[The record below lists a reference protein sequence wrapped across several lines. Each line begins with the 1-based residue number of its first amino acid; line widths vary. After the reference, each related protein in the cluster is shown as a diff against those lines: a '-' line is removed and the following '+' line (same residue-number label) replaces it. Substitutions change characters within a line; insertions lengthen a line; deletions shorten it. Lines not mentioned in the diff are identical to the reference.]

1 MTMHKQLII
10 NRFALPTEI
19 IDIIKE
25 YAFLK
30 INKIPKNDNRYIILS
45 TIQLKTCDMFDATS
59 FYVLLKI
66 AERKYYYLVY
76 SDFSLR
82 IHVFG

>member
-10 NRFALPTEI
+10 NRFVLPTEI

-45 TIQLKTCDMFDATS
+45 TIQLKTCDMFDTTS

>member
-1 MTMHKQLII
+1 MHKQLII

-76 SDFSLR
+76 SD
-82 IHVFG
+82 INT